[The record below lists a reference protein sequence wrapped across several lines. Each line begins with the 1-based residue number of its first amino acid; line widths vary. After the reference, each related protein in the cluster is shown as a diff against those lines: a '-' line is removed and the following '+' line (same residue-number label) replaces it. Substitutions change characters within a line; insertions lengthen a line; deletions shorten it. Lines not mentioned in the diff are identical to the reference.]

1 MALHWKLN
9 LLLKANSLVHPAP
22 DIKKISPQ
30 EFRKYN
36 ENGYKKL
43 FPIVEYKSLKLYEI
57 KDTFFENDGFKV
69 PLRIYK
75 PTIQRKLPILMFFH
89 AGGFVIGNINTHD
102 KLCRRLAKLSNCI
115 VISVDYR
122 LAPEYKFPT
131 AHYDCYGATQWAFEN
146 AHTFGGNPL
155 QIAVC
160 GDSAGGNLAAGVCML
175 AKEKANFEIS
185 YQILLYPCTDGKLSK
200 PSIEN
205 LSKGYILTKDIM
217 EYFLKHYTNPQFP
230 ITHHLFSPM
239 YAQNLEGLPPAMI
252 ITGEYDPLKDEGKQ
266 YAENLANAG
275 VKVTFQEC
283 KGMIHLFLQMPKL
296 LKTARKTLKMI
307 SDTLKTEFGMNGRL

>member
-1 MALHWKLN
+1 MALNWKLN
-9 LLLKANSLVHPAP
+9 LLLKANNLINPLP
-22 DIKKISPQ
+22 DLNKISAT

-36 ENGYKKL
+36 EKGYKKL
-43 FPIVEYKSLKLYEI
+43 FPLVEYKPLKLYEI
-57 KDTFFENDGFKV
+57 KDCFFENENQKI

-89 AGGFVIGNINTHD
+89 AGGFVVGNLETHD

-115 VISVDYR
+115 VIAVDYR
-122 LAPEYKFPT
+122 LAPEYKFPM
-131 AHYDCYGATQWAFEN
+131 AHYDCYEATQWAFEN

-160 GDSAGGNLAAGVCML
+160 GDSAGGNLATGVCML
-175 AKEKANFEIS
+175 AKEKANFQIS
-185 YQILLYPCTDGKLSK
+185 YQVLLYPCTDGKLSM
-200 PSIEN
+200 PSIQTLE
-205 LSKGYILTKDIM
+205 KGYVLTKEIM
-217 EYFLKHYTNPQFP
+217 EYFLKCYKNPQYP

-239 YAQNLEGLPPAMI
+239 YAQNLENLPPALI
-252 ITGEYDPLKDEGKQ
+252 ITGEFDPLKDEGRK
-266 YAENLANAG
+266 YAENLSKAG
-275 VKVTFQEC
+275 VKVVFQEC

-307 SDTLKTEFGMNGRL
+307 GETLKTEFGMNGRL